1 MATKNN
7 PGAFD
12 CYANALP
19 DEPMF
24 VLLGRDPCSAQ
35 TVRMWALERIKLG
48 KNRCDDAQIVEA
60 YDCADRMEAYA
71 KGGYRAALVEAQEQA
86 RALIAAA

>member
-12 CYANALP
+12 CYANAEP

-24 VLLGRDPCSAQ
+24 VLLGRDVASPVA
-35 TVRMWALERIKLG
+35 VRKWIEERIASG
-48 KNRCDDAQIVEA
+48 KNTPSDAQIVEA
-60 YDCADRMEAYA
+60 LHCITAMERFAEERRA
-71 KGGYRAALVEAQEQA
+71 KRLAALKPTEAPGS
-86 RALIAAA
+86 